1 MIKSIHI
8 VCIFLVSFALIG
20 VTPAQAAGSAD
31 SHKHDSHEQH
41 KQQDVTPAQVFE
53 SVDSHKHDSHEH
65 HKQQGANAEIS
76 MAEID
81 LPAGVSLRNQFGEQV
96 DLRRDV
102 IGDRVVVINFVYT
115 NCTTVCPVTSSIFTL
130 VQNNLGGQME
140 QQVALITITVDPAH
154 DTPHRLLTYSKNF
167 AAGSA
172 WSWLTGD
179 KKNVDKVLRAL
190 GAYTP
195 NFEDHPAMLLI
206 GDERNSK
213 WYRLYGFPA
222 PEAIE
227 ARVRD
232 LLNNRSS

>member
-1 MIKSIHI
+1 MIKSMHI
-8 VCIFLVSFALIG
+8 VSIFLVSFALMG
-20 VTPAQAAGSAD
+20 VTPAQASGSAD
-31 SHKHDSHEQH
+31 SHEHH
-41 KQQDVTPAQVFE
+41 KQQDVASAQAFE
-53 SVDSHKHDSHEH
+53 PVDSNQHDSHEH
-65 HKQQGANAEIS
+65 HKQQDANAEMS
-76 MAEID
+76 MANID
-81 LPAGVSLRNQFGEQV
+81 LPTGVSLHNQFGEQV
-96 DLRRDV
+96 DLSRDV

-130 VQNNLGGQME
+130 VQNNLDGQME
-140 QQVALITITVDPAH
+140 KHVALITITVDPAH
-154 DTPHRLLTYSKNF
+154 DTPHRLLNYSKNF

-179 KKNVDKVLRAL
+179 KKNVDIVLKAL

-227 ARVRD
+227 ARVME
-232 LLNNRSS
+232 LLSNRSS